1 MTAEEKKIK
10 AAIRLLERHGYE
22 VREPKE
28 KVTIDQTEVNR
39 HKLEE
44 RKKTFADTLRPFLDE
59 YGAGMLNH
67 FYLYWTEPNKT
78 FTKMRFELQKTWD
91 LKLRLAN
98 WARNNSK
105 FSNNGRYTTDSTQ
118 RSRTEQAQRQT
129 VELLRRLDGQQAAD
143 GSTQGTG
150 EGTLPF

>member
-22 VREPKE
+22 VKEPKE

-98 WARNNSK
+98 WARNNNK
-105 FSNNGRYTTDSTQ
+105 YGNGRYTTDSTQ

-129 VELLRRLDGQQAAD
+129 VELLRRLDGQQTAD

>member
-1 MTAEEKKIK
+1 MTAEDRKIQ

-22 VREPKE
+22 VSAPKE

-39 HKLEE
+39 RKLEE
-44 RKKTFADTLRPFLDE
+44 RKKTFADTLRPYLE
-59 YGAGMLNH
+59 QYGKEMLNQ

-78 FTKMRFELQKTWD
+78 FTKMRLELQKTWD

-98 WARNNSK
+98 WARNNNK
-105 FSNNGRYTTDSTQ
+105 YGKGRYTTDGTQ
-118 RSRTEQAQRQT
+118 HSRTEQAQRQT
-129 VELLRRLDGQQAAD
+129 LDLINRLDGQQAAD